1 MLDDL
6 RYTEHESANQANIP
20 TEIDGWPSLFLV
32 WGGFFLS
39 PVQLINLAIKRR
51 RRKKKKPPN
60 SRQLETV
67 KTFVSARVMGWNLLE
82 ICTQLMAL
90 NLYIPFGAFFDG
102 L

>member
-1 MLDDL
+1 MAQSISGL
-6 RYTEHESANQANIP
+6 
-20 TEIDGWPSLFLV
+20 GGLFS
-32 WGGFFLS
+32 FS
-39 PVQLINLAIKRR
+39 CPAHQLGD
-51 RRKKKKPPN
+51 KKKKKKKTPN